1 MLEPT
6 AMLRTNKFIKAIRQ
20 DPKYIV
26 REEFTSTNDVNISD
40 SDYGLELF

>member
-6 AMLRTNKFIKAIRQ
+6 AMLGTSKLIKAIRQ

-26 REEFTSTNDVNISD
+26 RDEFKSTNDENTSD